1 MDGGTYQLNIL
12 EIYLIFE
19 IIMKRIFLISSVL
32 LIVLFF
38 SCTKVEKVRTSG
50 IDTIDNTTFFTT
62 TYFVYGFTF
71 SQAKLVPTYPA
82 PGPDVTLYV
91 NKDNQPY
98 RLTLQASN
106 LKPSFYKV
114 GDYGDS
120 DAAISAFDNLK
131 TVSVPQWLDM
141 ADPINDNQVWI
152 YRTGTEKYAKIRII
166 STINENRQG
175 VDYGECTFQ
184 WVFQPDGSTSFPDK

>member
-1 MDGGTYQLNIL
+1 
-12 EIYLIFE
+12 
-19 IIMKRIFLISSVL
+19 MKRYLFILLLVSV
-32 LIVLFF
+32 IA
-38 SCTKVEKVRTSG
+38 SGCTKPEKTRTSG
-50 IDTIDNTTFFTT
+50 TDTIDNITYQST
-62 TYFVYGFTF
+62 TYYVYGFTF
-71 SQAKLVPTYPA
+71 SLAKLVPTYPA
-82 PGPDVTLYV
+82 PGPDIALVL

-114 GDYGDS
+114 GDYV
-120 DAAISAFDNLK
+120 DADGAIAAFNNLK

-141 ADPINDNQVWI
+141 ADPIEDNQVWI

-166 STINENRQG
+166 STINENRLG

-184 WVFQPDGSTSFPDK
+184 WVFQPDGTTTFPD